1 MPTEITNTVYTF
13 AELKE
18 LVEAGELPQTA
29 LDKAREFL
37 DDTDELYWSE
47 STIELWTAALEQI
60 GFVGLD
66 IRFSGFSSQG
76 DGASFTA
83 DCVDTHTLLD
93 FLSTSRESS
102 ESITVDD
109 NGNEDY
115 RGWVLN
121 RIGWKGI
128 NENHRWQWLIAYD
141 DTLNVRCERRSSRY
155 VHENTCELVVEDTYG
170 NTDLVRSEIQLFQEF
185 AEDFR
190 REVSQAI
197 YSSLESDYEYQRSD
211 EYILECAESNGFKFD
226 CMGNVEL

>member
-1 MPTEITNTVYTF
+1 MPTEITKTVYTF

-83 DCVDTHTLLD
+83 DCVYTNTLLD

-115 RGWVLN
+115 RGWILN

-128 NENHRWQWLIAYD
+128 NENHQWKRLMEFY
-141 DTLNVRCERRSSRY
+141 DTLDVRCERRSSRY
-155 VHENTCELVVEDTYG
+155 VHENTCEITIEAGMLTWLFDK
-170 NTDLVRSEIQLFQEF
+170 SEIQSLKKF

-190 REVSQAI
+190 MQVSQAI